1 MSQAASQVSERRVVV
16 TGVGLLCGVGNTA
29 PEVWRQIL
37 ADVFGTPVVTMASQ
51 EGSALGAAILA
62 MVATGEY
69 SSVEEACRAMVRERD
84 IIEPRREESKVY
96 AAGHAVYR
104 SLYPALNPLFPRMG

>member
-1 MSQAASQVSERRVVV
+1 LDLITAMGVKAASVRASGGGARSR
-16 TGVGLLCGVGNTA
+16 
-29 PEVWRQIL
+29 VWRQIL
-37 ADVFGTPVVTMASQ
+37 ADVFGTPVATLASQ

-69 SSVEEACRAMVRERD
+69 SSVPDACEAIVRDQETV
-84 IIEPRREESKVY
+84 EPRREEAKIY

-104 SLYPALNPLFPRMG
+104 SLYPALKPVFPTM